1 MLKVIF
7 LALLL
12 LFKSAPSF
20 GTEIPEGRFIADD
33 EIEGALTS
41 WLQEIFTVAGI
52 NLKPQVFLLVDSS
65 VNAGATFGGQI
76 IVFTGLILKCKDVT
90 ELLGVLAHESGHIA
104 GAHSAR
110 QGAAENEA
118 LIPAIA
124 STILGG
130 AAALATGNSAPLAAG
145 AAGGMHA
152 YERMLLRYSRS
163 QEETADSAALKYM
176 QLLGWPTSGLAS
188 FLNSL
193 NNSYSGQIDPYTSTH
208 PLSEDRC
215 AKVLL
220 YQQSLSKDS
229 APTKSL
235 ESYEMKFKRIKAKIK
250 GFMEQPQ
257 KVLRDLPSTDTSIAA
272 RYGRAIALYRLGRIG
287 EALALVDGLLKDI
300 PNDPHFLELKGQIYF
315 ETGKVKDAVVC
326 YRASVKQRPHAPTLN
341 ILLAHSLIEASSVRN
356 PEELEEAIRALKLTL
371 DKDPENVF
379 AWRLLAGAYG
389 KNGQNDFS
397 AGALA
402 EEAWIKGDVGMAKA
416 QAKKAVNCSNLSVAK
431 RAKDILNQTD
441 QKPVK
446 Q

>member
-1 MLKVIF
+1 MLKIIF
-7 LALLL
+7 LVVLL
-12 LFKSAPSF
+12 LFKPAPSYS
-20 GTEIPEGRFIADD
+20 TEIPEGRLITDD

-52 NLKPQVFLLVDSS
+52 SLKPQVFLLVDPS

-110 QGAAENEA
+110 QGAAESEA
-118 LIPAIA
+118 LIPALV
-124 STILGG
+124 STLVGG

-176 QLLGWPTSGLAS
+176 EILGWPTSGLAS

-193 NNSYSGQIDPYTSTH
+193 NNSYNGQIDPYTSTH

-220 YQQSLSKDS
+220 YQQSQSKDS
-229 APTKSL
+229 APKKSM
-235 ESYEMKFKRIKAKIK
+235 EPYETKFKRIKAKIK

-257 KVLRDLPSTDTSIAA
+257 KVLRDLPASDTSIAS
-272 RYGRAIALYRLGRIG
+272 RYGRAIALYRLGKVS
-287 EALALVDGLLKDI
+287 EALALIDGLLKDI

-315 ETGKVKDAVVC
+315 ETGMVKDAVVC

-341 ILLAHSLIEASSVRN
+341 ILLAHSLIEASPLRN

-389 KNGQNDFS
+389 KNGQTDFS

-402 EEAWIKGDVGMAKA
+402 EEAWIKGDVSMAKA
-416 QAKKAVNCSNLSVAK
+416 QAKKAINCSNLSVAK
-431 RAKDILNQTD
+431 RAQDILNQTD
-441 QKPVK
+441 PKPAK
-446 Q
+446 K